1 MANTLSNSGR
11 NGFALGSWS
20 WLTGTWVPYILGSF
34 AAVGGLAT
42 YQKLS
47 DFGAAVLAARGT
59 YLTGL
64 AATRGECIAA
74 STIIGAVGSVSG
86 GPTGVYV
93 GLFLEASA
101 AVPASQLSWFVG
113 LIDTASVTP
122 FLPNAGDIQ
131 ILWDPSSNPVSR
143 VFTL

>member
-1 MANTLSNSGR
+1 MANALADSGR
-11 NGFALGSWS
+11 DGFAKASWS
-20 WLTGTWVPYILGSF
+20 WTLGTWVPYILGSF

-47 DFGAAVLAARGT
+47 DFGSGVLAARGT
-59 YLTGL
+59 YLTNL
-64 AATRGECIAA
+64 VATRGECIAA

-101 AVPASQLSWFVG
+101 AVPASQLTWFVG
-113 LIDTASVTP
+113 LIDTASVVP
-122 FLPNAGDIQ
+122 FLPNGGDIQ
-131 ILWDPSSNPVSR
+131 ILWDPSTSPISR
-143 VFTL
+143 VFKL